1 MSQPV
6 VRRPLA
12 ALPGLL
18 LVLLTAALVLA
29 AAESRA
35 QARGGELVVGT
46 QADVATLDPHFT
58 GDVPSGMVELH
69 MYEPLVTLDRNNAR
83 VPGLAESWSWSPDG
97 LSLTLKLRGGVTF
110 HDGTPFDAAAVKANF
125 DRMMDPEAKSL
136 ARSLFATVAKVE
148 TPDGRTVVLRL
159 KEPTGALLANLA
171 SNRASMIS
179 PEAIRKFG
187 KELARNVVGTG
198 PFVLEEW
205 RPKER
210 VVLRANEK
218 YWGGR
223 PKLDR
228 IVFRPAPNTAARV
241 AMLESGDAALVAPV
255 LPQDV
260 ERLSKNPALEVI
272 AVNGGDNLQ
281 MPLVTLRG
289 PLADKRVRQ
298 ALNYAVDK
306 AAIAR
311 VIYRG
316 YAKPL
321 TDAPLAPA
329 TWGYQPVGSFYAFD
343 RARAK
348 ALLKEAGY
356 ESGFKLAAI
365 APDGR
370 YVNDR
375 QTAESVVS
383 YLKAVGVEV
392 ELSTYE
398 WGTYVGKLL
407 GARAEKADFDAAMIS
422 FAVATMDADQGMV
435 IYRGDNWP
443 PNGFN
448 FSFYKSAEVDRL
460 LARGRSAV
468 VPEERLAAYKEA
480 QQHVMED
487 APALFLVAYQYVGA
501 ISRKVKGAWLMP
513 IGGIMVKDAWLEK

>member
-1 MSQPV
+1 MRDSV
-6 VRRPLA
+6 LGRGI
-12 ALPGLL
+12 PGFP
-18 LVLLTAALVLA
+18 ALVLA
-29 AAESRA
+29 VWVATVAMPALEAGA
-35 QARGGELVVGT
+35 QGRGGELVVGT
-46 QADVATLDPHFT
+46 QADVTTLDPHFT
-58 GDVPSGMVELH
+58 GDVPSGMVQLH
-69 MYEPLVTLDRNNAR
+69 MYEPLLTLDRSNNR

-97 LSLTLKLRGGVTF
+97 LSLTLKLRGGVAF

-136 ARSLFATVAKVE
+136 ARSLFATVSKVE

-171 SNRASMIS
+171 SNRAAMIS
-179 PEAIRKFG
+179 PEAIRKHG
-187 KELARNVVGTG
+187 KDLARNVVGTG

-210 VVLRANEK
+210 VAIKANEK

-228 IVFRPAPNTAARV
+228 IVFRPAPNTATRV
-241 AMLESGDAALVAPV
+241 AMLEAGDAAIVAPV

-260 ERLSKNPALEVI
+260 ERLQKNAALEVI
-272 AVNGGDNLQ
+272 AVHGGDNLQ
-281 MPLVTLRG
+281 MPLVTLKG

-329 TWGYQPVGSFYAFD
+329 TWGYQPVGSYYAFD

-356 ESGFKLAAI
+356 ENGFKLAAI

-392 ELSTYE
+392 ELSTFE

-407 GARAEKADFDAAMIS
+407 GARPEKVDFDAAMIS
-422 FAVATMDADQGMV
+422 FAVGTMDADQGMV
-435 IYRGDNWP
+435 IYRGDSWP

-448 FSFYKSAEVDRL
+448 FSFFKNLDVDRH

-468 VPEERLAAYKEA
+468 VPEERLAAYRDA
-480 QQHVMED
+480 QRLVMEE
-487 APALFLVAYQYVGA
+487 APALFLVAYQYIGA
-501 ISRKVKGAWLMP
+501 IDRKVKGAWLMP